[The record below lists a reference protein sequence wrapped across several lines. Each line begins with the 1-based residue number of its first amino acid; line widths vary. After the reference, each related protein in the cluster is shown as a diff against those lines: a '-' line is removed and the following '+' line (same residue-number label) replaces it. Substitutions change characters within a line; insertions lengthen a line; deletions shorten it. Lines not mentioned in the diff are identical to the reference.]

1 MYSSQLNI
9 FLRGQIINILSIYAP
24 QKQFFSRVQ
33 QESMVFI
40 LHVKLIH
47 FLAVEIYFW
56 QHQITPLILLQSL
69 SFTHVL
75 SLRTEWKRGAR
86 DSFTANALQAIM
98 FQCAYWFRVF
108 ETHDSHRYRINI
120 HELKRSTDTPPLL
133 LTRTCQINEQNWR
146 QASWKQEKHKDRDG
160 TKDRVKSLYVAEE
173 LFQDHT
179 EVFDAVSHLLWKLW
193 TILFHKPS
201 L

>member
-1 MYSSQLNI
+1 MNSECNFLLKIFFLRKEKAPINLYSSQLNI

-24 QKQFFSRVQ
+24 QKQLFSKVQ

-75 SLRTEWKRGAR
+75 SLRTEWKREAR

-108 ETHDSHRYRINI
+108 ETHMILI
-120 HELKRSTDTPPLL
+120 DT
-133 LTRTCQINEQNWR
+133 E
-146 QASWKQEKHKDRDG
+146 
-160 TKDRVKSLYVAEE
+160 
-173 LFQDHT
+173 
-179 EVFDAVSHLLWKLW
+179 
-193 TILFHKPS
+193 
-201 L
+201 